1 VNLFDNPVIVGL
13 AKQLDSAAVTQR
25 VIANNV
31 ANVNTPG
38 FKKSYVSFQDELKRA
53 LNTRAPSLVTS
64 NPRHLGGK
72 VDINQVRPRVV
83 QENGTAML
91 YGQNNVDIDEEMV
104 NLAANS
110 ITYDFSVST
119 ISGKMGLLS
128 YVIRGGR

>member
-1 VNLFDNPVIVGL
+1 MNLFNNPVIVGL

-25 VIANNV
+25 VIANNI

-53 LNTRAPSLVTS
+53 LNTSAPSLNTT

-72 VDINQVRPRVV
+72 VDIAQVKPRVV
-83 QENGTAML
+83 QENGTTML

-110 ITYDFSVST
+110 ITYDFGVNA

-128 YVIRGGR
+128 YVIKGGR

>member
-1 VNLFDNPVIVGL
+1 MNLFDSPVMIAL
-13 AKQLDSAAVTQR
+13 ARQLDSSTLTQR

-53 LNTRAPSLVTS
+53 LDTGAPSLITA

-72 VDINQVRPRVV
+72 VDIAQVKPRVV
-83 QENGTAML
+83 QENGTTML

-110 ITYDFSVST
+110 ITYDFGVNA

-128 YVIRGGR
+128 YVIKGGR